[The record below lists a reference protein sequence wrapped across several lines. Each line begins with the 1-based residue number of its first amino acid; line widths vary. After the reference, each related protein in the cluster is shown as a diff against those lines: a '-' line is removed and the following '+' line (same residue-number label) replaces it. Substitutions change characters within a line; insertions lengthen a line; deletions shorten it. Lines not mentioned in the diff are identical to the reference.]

1 MALKSPKRK
10 DKRAIKKN
18 ELTNKMS
25 EFKSRSLISSDT
37 LAPLTKLVPKSPVTK
52 PPSHLKYCTKKLSF
66 SPKFLKICSF
76 IAKFIASL
84 LENIASVTFP
94 GKKYMS
100 KNRKNEIKNSNP
112 RLEIAVF
119 KMALNKAFIH
129 YFTCHSLMFH
139 KNPAP

>member
-1 MALKSPKRK
+1 M
-10 DKRAIKKN
+10 
-18 ELTNKMS
+18 
-25 EFKSRSLISSDT
+25 
-37 LAPLTKLVPKSPVTK
+37 
-52 PPSHLKYCTKKLSF
+52 
-66 SPKFLKICSF
+66 
-76 IAKFIASL
+76 AKFIASL

-112 RLEIAVF
+112 RLEIAVL
-119 KMALNKAFIH
+119 KMALNKVFIH

>member
-76 IAKFIASL
+76 MAKFIASL

-94 GKKYMS
+94 GKKYIS

-119 KMALNKAFIH
+119 KMALNKVFIH